1 MSKGAGDNTTL
12 KQNLQSKS
20 RNVVRRREEEEEE
33 CVHREGGREKKNGEE
48 EMSEGK
54 RKERGKK
61 REREL
66 LFFSKTCL
74 FGKIRIKKKSKFYW
88 KFSIAN
94 IFLQFFII

>member
-1 MSKGAGDNTTL
+1 MCIEK
-12 KQNLQSKS
+12 
-20 RNVVRRREEEEEE
+20 
-33 CVHREGGREKKNGEE
+33 EGERKNGEG

-74 FGKIRIKKKSKFYW
+74 FGKIRIKKKSKFYS